1 MLWSKGSQGVGHD
14 WVPEQQQQSK
24 VAAEFAEMRGVK
36 KVSSGIVFFSFCRKH
51 RGKRRETN
59 MVITWIILPPFF
71 SVGTYSALETG

>member
-36 KVSSGIVFFSFCRKH
+36 NVSSGIVFFHYAENKEE
-51 RGKRRETN
+51 KEEKT
-59 MVITWIILPPFF
+59 TW
-71 SVGTYSALETG
+71 

>member
-24 VAAEFAEMRGVK
+24 VAAEFAETRGVK
-36 KVSSGIVFFSFCRKH
+36 NVSFGIFFSFCRKH

-59 MVITWIILPPFF
+59 MEITWMILPPFF